1 MNPVPCLPNRTHPER
16 EFGCP
21 ACRMRIGTCDRC
33 PHCGFT
39 GAQTVAMFPGPPP
52 RWQPV
57 MDGGQVWDGPDLKL
71 IERARQQLDRRFP
84 QFRWHLCS
92 VNLPP
97 DRNLRLFGFWLHNVC
112 PLAAGETL
120 TDRIWTV
127 LLVVNATTHE
137 TAVVPGYAAEVGLS
151 AAHWEQ
157 ALASMK
163 APWQAGHPGKAVA
176 AFLTTAGALLE
187 TSWRT
192 LTADPRD

>member
-1 MNPVPCLPNRTHPER
+1 MNPAPRRSNRSRPER
-16 EFGCP
+16 EFVCP
-21 ACRMRIGTCDRC
+21 ACQKVIGTCDRC

-39 GAQTVAMFPGPPP
+39 GAETMAMFPGPPP

-57 MDGGQVWDGPDLKL
+57 MDGGQVWDDSDVKL
-71 IERARQQLDRRFP
+71 IERARQRLDRRFP
-84 QFRWHLCS
+84 QFRWRLCS

-97 DRNLRLFGFWLHNVC
+97 DRSLRLFGFWLHNAC
-112 PLAAGETL
+112 PLAAGDTL
-120 TDRIWTV
+120 TDRVWTV

-151 AAHWEQ
+151 AVQWEQ

-163 APWQAGHPGKAVA
+163 RPWQAGRPGKAVA
-176 AFLTTAGALLE
+176 AFLNTAGTLLE

-192 LTADPRD
+192 LAADSRD